1 MTVTDSN
8 SSTQTDSSAG
18 ERQPAT
24 ASELVRPSRSKLIAG
39 LLGLLFGVLGLHRRY
54 LGQAY
59 WWLLPAASLPLLGHM
74 MREEVWFRA
83 WSFHLLAV
91 LVVVGW
97 LQTIIICLMSA
108 EKFNTRFNP
117 VQPETRQAGTLPVL
131 IAIIALMLGTTLL
144 MTVMALALE
153 GLFMARAS

>member
-1 MTVTDSN
+1 MTVTDPKSK
-8 SSTQTDSSAG
+8 T
-18 ERQPAT
+18 PAT
-24 ASELVRPSRSKLIAG
+24 VGITSAAPPESERPARSKLIAG
-39 LLGLLFGVLGLHRRY
+39 LLGLLFGILGLHRRY
-54 LGQAY
+54 LGQAC
-59 WWLLPAASLPLLGHM
+59 WWLLPACALPLLGHV

-91 LVVVGW
+91 LVVAGW
-97 LQTIIICLMSA
+97 LQTIIICLMPA

-117 VQPETRQAGTLPVL
+117 AAPETRQAGTVPVL